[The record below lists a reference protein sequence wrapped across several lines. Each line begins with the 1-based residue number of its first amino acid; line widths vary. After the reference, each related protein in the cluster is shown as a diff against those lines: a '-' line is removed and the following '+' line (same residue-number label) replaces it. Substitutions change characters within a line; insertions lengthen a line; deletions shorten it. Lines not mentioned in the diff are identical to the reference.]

1 VGTDDL
7 YKSFLFIGD
16 ANPESAT
23 SKLAVANINY
33 IKKRLESKPENW
45 VIIKEIIEEEPL
57 FGILVKL
64 TSKAM
69 EKLCHEEYRSIGED
83 IFSKI
88 SSIPHIILVHQ
99 SFFGIQPAPHDQIE
113 DEYGFW
119 NPNEYFPKLDDTK
132 RSEIQAFFDRLNL
145 NVVAYE
151 KNVELSVITS
161 EFVEQHHSNL
171 LFRFY
176 IPRGRMFSDQVDPL
190 LNIFRDYIN
199 RTAGINVKQTTH
211 ATTAGTVYEFFGD
224 GETTQQIVQSQLESF
239 SQVVDLC
246 IQDPSSAE
254 SLLVSMGAN
263 PAQASEIVSRYS
275 KQMRR
280 IATDMRHERD
290 RAVLEISQRLES
302 ELVDAAPAGDLEA
315 IRQIVHGIIPATFG
329 ASVAFGLSA
338 GPSTP
343 PITLNYRPQIIGQV
357 QGIVA
362 EKMYGTQNI
371 GAGAAELIDLIE
383 RIGGSQ
389 EMALKSAVYELEDP
403 NSSPEQVVTAKAKL
417 KAFLGKSAKAAG
429 KKVLEIGSD
438 VLQAYIK
445 SQLGIAS

>member
-1 VGTDDL
+1 
-7 YKSFLFIGD
+7 
-16 ANPESAT
+16 
-23 SKLAVANINY
+23 
-33 IKKRLESKPENW
+33 
-45 VIIKEIIEEEPL
+45 
-57 FGILVKL
+57 
-64 TSKAM
+64 
-69 EKLCHEEYRSIGED
+69 
-83 IFSKI
+83 
-88 SSIPHIILVHQ
+88 
-99 SFFGIQPAPHDQIE
+99 
-113 DEYGFW
+113 
-119 NPNEYFPKLDDTK
+119 
-132 RSEIQAFFDRLNL
+132 
-145 NVVAYE
+145 
-151 KNVELSVITS
+151 
-161 EFVEQHHSNL
+161 
-171 LFRFY
+171 
-176 IPRGRMFSDQVDPL
+176 
-190 LNIFRDYIN
+190 
-199 RTAGINVKQTTH
+199 
-211 ATTAGTVYEFFGD
+211 
-224 GETTQQIVQSQLESF
+224 
-239 SQVVDLC
+239 
-246 IQDPSSAE
+246 
-254 SLLVSMGAN
+254 
-263 PAQASEIVSRYS
+263 
-275 KQMRR
+275 
-280 IATDMRHERD
+280 MRHERD